1 MVFSYAE
8 AAKFHGLEAAA
19 SSLGAEKTNSL
30 HQIRSF
36 GEVGLRSLSQ
46 AVRSDPDR
54 TVVGSGYFISIR

>member
-1 MVFSYAE
+1 
-8 AAKFHGLEAAA
+8 
-19 SSLGAEKTNSL
+19 LGAEKTNSL